1 MKTKI
6 LSPLR
11 RDGFKAGMTMIAVVA
26 LSTALTM
33 LTACSSDDSPIDNV
47 EQRVPVT
54 LAYSTVDATETRA
67 AQGVNGMTRAA
78 QNLNEGTFASNES
91 VKVRISNTGAGEW
104 TDYTF
109 TTGSAGTMTAPTPAP
124 YYPAGSQNID
134 IVAYY
139 PAGAGETFTVAA
151 DQTADASYK
160 ASDLM
165 FASVTN
171 QAKQAEAVN
180 LAFSHKMAKLC
191 VNITAGQGVG
201 SITSVSILGVKPTVS
216 FNQATGEVGEASGEA
231 TTIAMSNNG
240 AALIPAQTI
249 DGGLLSIVT
258 DKGTATYSVASK
270 AFAAGQLYT
279 LNITVNLRAV
289 GTTTAII
296 GWTDTE
302 GATVQPTV
310 ERLWSGALSGKFTID
325 GAGHKVNFSKGN
337 LQATYDGSSWTWAFA
352 ENQWDYIGDAT
363 KTSSGNGNINVTNT
377 SPYVNMTDLTTATV
391 DLFGWVGAS
400 STWTDEARLY
410 GITSSGVTNATN
422 GYGNSTSDFLKSDWG
437 NLPIS
442 NGGGIKGSG
451 WRTLTS
457 AEWKYVFYSRSAST
471 VSSTSDA
478 RYAKA
483 KVNGIY
489 GVILFPDTY
498 SHPAGVTAPTGINN
512 VTDATGWNSNDYS
525 SDNWTKMEALGAVF
539 LPAAGS
545 RDGSTVL
552 SAGSSG
558 RYWSSSPYT
567 SNASYACYVYFSS
580 GFLNPAD
587 NRSRNY
593 GSSVRLVRLA
603 E

>member
-11 RDGFKAGMTMIAVVA
+11 RDGYKAGMTIIAVLA
-26 LSTALTM
+26 LSAALTV

-54 LAYSTVDATETRA
+54 LAYSTIDATETRA

-78 QNLNEGTFASNES
+78 QNLNEGTFDSDES
-91 VKVRISNTGAGEW
+91 VNVRISNTGAGEW

-139 PAGAGETFTVAA
+139 PATAGTTFTVAA

-165 FASVTN
+165 FASVNN

-191 VNITAGQGVG
+191 VNITAGAGVG
-201 SITSVSILGVKPTVS
+201 SITSVSILNVKPTVS
-216 FNQATGEVGEASGEA
+216 FNQATGEVGEASGDA
-231 TTIAMSNNG
+231 TSIAVSNNG

-289 GTTTAII
+289 GTTTAIT
-296 GWTDTE
+296 GWTSEGTVTVNPVVELTNAPAGAEAVDLGLSVKWANMNVGATTETGYGTYFAWGETSGYTE
-302 GATVQPTV
+302 GSTT
-310 ERLWSGALSGKFTID
+310 GK
-325 GAGHKVNFSKGN
+325 
-337 LQATYDGSSWTWAFA
+337 TYYSWPSYTFGYYNGSSLKFKKYCSTSSSSSWFSDDVPVDNMTQL
-352 ENQWDYIGDAT
+352 ELGDDAARANWGGSWRMPT
-363 KTSSGNGNINVTNT
+363 KTEFDELENSSNCN
-377 SPYVNMTDLTTATV
+377 
-391 DLFGWVGAS
+391 WE
-400 STWTDEARLY
+400 WTDDY
-410 GITSSGVTNATN
+410 NGTGIAGYIVTSKKT
-422 GYGNSTSDFLKSDWG
+422 GYTGNS
-437 NLPIS
+437 I
-442 NGGGIKGSG
+442 
-451 WRTLTS
+451 
-457 AEWKYVFYSRSAST
+457 
-471 VSSTSDA
+471 
-478 RYAKA
+478 
-483 KVNGIY
+483 
-489 GVILFPDTY
+489 
-498 SHPAGVTAPTGINN
+498 
-512 VTDATGWNSNDYS
+512 
-525 SDNWTKMEALGAVF
+525 F
-539 LPAAGS
+539 LPAAGQRNLGTTEDGGTSGSYWTSALYPYGVSLYAYYMSIDKSYYYTRGGAGGGHS
-545 RDGSTVL
+545 RAIGL
-552 SAGSSG
+552 
-558 RYWSSSPYT
+558 
-567 SNASYACYVYFSS
+567 
-580 GFLNPAD
+580 
-587 NRSRNY
+587 
-593 GSSVRLVRLA
+593 SVRAVT